1 MPTKIERIKL
11 ESLLRETLGL
21 ASAGNDPVVIN
32 EPPVVPVQPKP
43 SVTGAEVGKLKSV
56 PAFET
61 NPTMRRL
68 GKLLSKLSEDQ
79 QSSVYKKL
87 RKSMKKVREQANEEQ
102 KLARIIEG
110 MINEVTLDDLDDTDG
125 PSAEDLEAIDMGDEG
140 AGEYTATKTSPELA
154 DALDDLP
161 ESETKREFQGE
172 FVQRALKDRT
182 FGRASTRRRERY
194 TQDQLKKINLFD
206 SANRTGVDA
215 MDKSE
220 VLEAIAL
227 QLGITKSGVTNVIYD
242 YMKKVGDY
250 AQIRKQASK
259 RTKIPTRVDP
269 EVFGTAVA
277 VEKEIYD
284 AYKDL
289 VGQLNPDGKDLPEY
303 ERFTNAANLRPARE
317 VYRQFAKLI
326 FRDYYG
332 GDIKSSADLVSQWH
346 NLGTGREHGNG
357 KRHSEE
363 NSLHMFIVRDIKKAL
378 DGYEAEDLG
387 KMLRAANKKAD
398 KELAKRK

>member
-11 ESLLRETLGL
+11 EALLKETLGL

-61 NPTMRRL
+61 NPTMRKL
-68 GKLLSKLSEDQ
+68 GKLLANLTEDQ
-79 QSSVYKKL
+79 QSSVYKRL

-102 KLARIIEG
+102 KLARIIEA
-110 MINEVTLDDLDDTDG
+110 MINEVDDEPEWMKSVDG

-140 AGEYTATKTSPELA
+140 AGEYSEEEPDEEAVVQAFQRRAKLTPEELA
-154 DALDDLP
+154 TVDLMDPDLRMGRDAL
-161 ESETKREFQGE
+161 TIGE
-172 FVQRALKDRT
+172 
-182 FGRASTRRRERY
+182 
-194 TQDQLKKINLFD
+194 II
-206 SANRTGVDA
+206 
-215 MDKSE
+215 
-220 VLEAIAL
+220 EAIAL
-227 QLGITKSGVTNVIYD
+227 QLGVGRSAVTNVLYD
-242 YMKKVGDY
+242 YMKKVGDH
-250 AQIRKQASK
+250 AQVRKQPSK
-259 RTKIPTRVDP
+259 RTKIPSRLDP
-269 EVFGTAVA
+269 EVYGTAEA

-289 VGQLNPDGKDLPEY
+289 VGQLNPDAKDLPEY
-303 ERFTNAANLRPARE
+303 ERFANSANLRPARE
-317 VYRQFAKLI
+317 VYRQFAKLL

-346 NLGTGREHGNG
+346 NLGTGREHGDG
-357 KRHSEE
+357 KPHSEE
-363 NSLHMFIVRDIKKAL
+363 NSLHMFIIRDIKKAI
-378 DGYEAEDLG
+378 DDYEAEDLG
-387 KMLRAANKKAD
+387 KMVRAANKKAD

>member
-11 ESLLRETLGL
+11 EALLKETLGL

-61 NPTMRRL
+61 NPTMRKL

-87 RKSMKKVREQANEEQ
+87 SKSMKKVREQANEEQ
-102 KLARIIEG
+102 KLARIIEA
-110 MINEVTLDDLDDTDG
+110 MINEMKDEPEWMKSVDG

-140 AGEYTATKTSPELA
+140 AGEYSEEEPDEEEVVQAFQRRAKLTPEELATVDLMDPELRVGR
-154 DALDDLP
+154 DAL
-161 ESETKREFQGE
+161 TIGE
-172 FVQRALKDRT
+172 
-182 FGRASTRRRERY
+182 
-194 TQDQLKKINLFD
+194 II
-206 SANRTGVDA
+206 
-215 MDKSE
+215 
-220 VLEAIAL
+220 EAIAL
-227 QLGITKSGVTNVIYD
+227 QLGVGRSAVTNVLYD
-242 YMKKVGDY
+242 YMKKVGDH
-250 AQIRKQASK
+250 AQIRKQPSK
-259 RTKIPTRVDP
+259 RTKIPSRLDP
-269 EVFGTAVA
+269 EVYGTAEA

-289 VGQLNPDGKDLPEY
+289 VGQLNPDAKDLPEY
-303 ERFTNAANLRPARE
+303 ERFANSANLRPARE
-317 VYRQFAKLI
+317 VYRQFAKQI

-346 NLGTGREHGNG
+346 TLGTGREHGDGNP
-357 KRHSEE
+357 HSEE
-363 NSLHMFIVRDIKKAL
+363 NSLHRFIVKDVQSAL
-378 DGYEAEDLG
+378 DSYEAEDLG

-398 KELAKRK
+398 KELAKR

>member
-11 ESLLRETLGL
+11 EALLKETLGL

-61 NPTMRRL
+61 SPTMRKL

-87 RKSMKKVREQANEEQ
+87 SKSMKKVREQANEEQ
-102 KLARIIEG
+102 KLARIIEA
-110 MINEVTLDDLDDTDG
+110 MINEMKDEPEWMKSVDG

-140 AGEYTATKTSPELA
+140 AGEYSEEEPDEEEVVQAFQRRAKLTPEELATVDLMDPELRIGR
-154 DALDDLP
+154 DAL
-161 ESETKREFQGE
+161 TIGE
-172 FVQRALKDRT
+172 
-182 FGRASTRRRERY
+182 
-194 TQDQLKKINLFD
+194 II
-206 SANRTGVDA
+206 
-215 MDKSE
+215 
-220 VLEAIAL
+220 EAIAL
-227 QLGITKSGVTNVIYD
+227 QLGVGRSAVTNVLYD
-242 YMKKVGDY
+242 YMKKVGDH
-250 AQIRKQASK
+250 AQIRKQPSK
-259 RTKIPTRVDP
+259 RTKIPSRLDP
-269 EVFGTAVA
+269 EVYGTAEA

-289 VGQLNPDGKDLPEY
+289 VRQLNPDAKDLPEY
-303 ERFTNAANLRPARE
+303 EIFANSANLRPARE

-346 NLGTGREHGNG
+346 NLGTGREHGDG
-357 KRHSEE
+357 KPHSEE
-363 NSLHMFIVRDIKKAL
+363 NSLHMFIVRDIQKAL

>member
-11 ESLLRETLGL
+11 EALLRETLGL

-43 SVTGAEVGKLKSV
+43 SVSGAEVGKLKSV

-61 NPTMRRL
+61 NPTMRKL

-102 KLARIIEG
+102 QLARIIEA
-110 MINEVTLDDLDDTDG
+110 MINEIDDEPEWMKSVDG

-140 AGEYTATKTSPELA
+140 AGEYSEEEPDEEEVVQAFQRRAKLTPEELATVDLMDPELRVGR
-154 DALDDLP
+154 DAL
-161 ESETKREFQGE
+161 TIGE
-172 FVQRALKDRT
+172 
-182 FGRASTRRRERY
+182 
-194 TQDQLKKINLFD
+194 II
-206 SANRTGVDA
+206 
-215 MDKSE
+215 
-220 VLEAIAL
+220 EAIAL
-227 QLGITKSGVTNVIYD
+227 QLGVGRSAVTNVLYD
-242 YMKKVGDY
+242 YMKKVGDH
-250 AQIRKQASK
+250 AQVRKQPSK
-259 RTKIPTRVDP
+259 RTKIPSRLDP
-269 EVFGTAVA
+269 EVYGTAEA

-289 VGQLNPDGKDLPEY
+289 VGQLNPDAKALPEY
-303 ERFTNAANLRPARE
+303 ERFANSANLRPARE

-346 NLGTGREHGNG
+346 NLGTGREHGDG
-357 KRHSEE
+357 KPHSEE
-363 NSLHMFIVRDIKKAL
+363 NSLHMFIVRDIKKAI

>member
-11 ESLLRETLGL
+11 EALLRETLGL

-43 SVTGAEVGKLKSV
+43 SVSGAEVGKLKSV

-61 NPTMRRL
+61 NPTMRKL

-102 KLARIIEG
+102 QLARIIEA
-110 MINEVTLDDLDDTDG
+110 MINEIDDEPEWMKSVDG

-140 AGEYTATKTSPELA
+140 AGEYSEEEPDEEEVVQAFQRRAKLTPEELATVDLMDPELRVGR
-154 DALDDLP
+154 DAL
-161 ESETKREFQGE
+161 TIGE
-172 FVQRALKDRT
+172 
-182 FGRASTRRRERY
+182 
-194 TQDQLKKINLFD
+194 II
-206 SANRTGVDA
+206 
-215 MDKSE
+215 
-220 VLEAIAL
+220 EAIAL
-227 QLGITKSGVTNVIYD
+227 QLGVGRSAVTNVLYD
-242 YMKKVGDY
+242 YMKKVGDH
-250 AQIRKQASK
+250 AQVRKQPSK
-259 RTKIPTRVDP
+259 RTKIPSRLDP
-269 EVFGTAVA
+269 EVYGTAEA

-289 VGQLNPDGKDLPEY
+289 VGQLNPDAKTLPEY
-303 ERFTNAANLRPARE
+303 ERFANSANLRPARE

-346 NLGTGREHGNG
+346 NLGTGREHGDG
-357 KRHSEE
+357 KPHSEE
-363 NSLHMFIVRDIKKAL
+363 NSLHMFIVRDIKKAI

>member
-11 ESLLRETLGL
+11 EALLRETLGL

-43 SVTGAEVGKLKSV
+43 SVSGAEVGKLKSV

-61 NPTMRRL
+61 NPTMRKL

-102 KLARIIEG
+102 QLARIIEA
-110 MINEVTLDDLDDTDG
+110 MINEIDDEPEWMKSVDG

-140 AGEYTATKTSPELA
+140 AGEYSEEEPDEEEVVQAFQRRAKLTPEELATVDLMDPELRVGR
-154 DALDDLP
+154 DAL
-161 ESETKREFQGE
+161 TIGE
-172 FVQRALKDRT
+172 
-182 FGRASTRRRERY
+182 
-194 TQDQLKKINLFD
+194 II
-206 SANRTGVDA
+206 
-215 MDKSE
+215 
-220 VLEAIAL
+220 EAIAL
-227 QLGITKSGVTNVIYD
+227 QLGVGRSAVTNVLYD
-242 YMKKVGDY
+242 YMKKVGDH
-250 AQIRKQASK
+250 AQVRKQPSK
-259 RTKIPTRVDP
+259 RTKIPSRLDP
-269 EVFGTAVA
+269 EVYGTAEA

-289 VGQLNPDGKDLPEY
+289 VGQLNPDAKALPEY
-303 ERFTNAANLRPARE
+303 ERFANAANLRPARE

-346 NLGTGREHGNG
+346 NLGTGREHGDG
-357 KRHSEE
+357 KPHSEE
-363 NSLHMFIVRDIKKAL
+363 NSLHMFIVRDIKKAI